1 MDQII
6 PILIS
11 AFTGIIV
18 AILTWKF
25 QLRTELSKILE
36 NYVSEKKY
44 KAYYNAVNLFYR
56 TMSNSKS
63 KENKDTITF
72 QDMIKVKQDL
82 FMYGSDESFKAFTE
96 YLCSSIDKDE
106 KNSFEDFLNFMIIIR
121 KELSGGRS
129 TIDGNDLLLNL
140 MQSEIE
146 LQKFHLGLL

>member
-56 TMSNSKS
+56 MMSNSKS

-146 LQKFHLGLL
+146 LQKFHMGVL